1 VGARVKADTVKQR
14 VRRSTG
20 ASGRVI
26 TWEEFEPRLAKA
38 LGRMATDTF
47 LILSIRPFDGDA
59 SYYIQFGQGG
69 RMGFVAEAMSNA
81 YLAGPSA
88 LSAGQEV
95 LMLELGWQEPG
106 LGRDEDQNF
115 RREWPLDT
123 PFGDVAQL
131 AVRTLREVFGV
142 ELPADLVYRR
152 FAGDGRDF
160 AEPLLGIEAAR
171 RSGRRSKKERPEA
184 LRLDELRQLVGNTI
198 CEFLNV
204 DEVETDADGDFYF
217 EVGSATMLVS
227 VIDGDP
233 PVVEVCSSILA
244 NVGGSPELLE
254 AINDI
259 NAGIQFARVLWDDG
273 VVAVVIDIPAIGI
286 TGDSIAFACGVVGSV
301 ADGIDDKL
309 YEQFGGPGTSGSQP
323 D

>member
-1 VGARVKADTVKQR
+1 MGARVKADTFKQR
-14 VRRSTG
+14 NRRSTG
-20 ASGRVI
+20 AKGRVI

-59 SYYIQFGQGG
+59 SYYVQFGQGG

-88 LSAGQEV
+88 LSAGQEA

-123 PFGDVAQL
+123 PFGDVAHL
-131 AVRTLREVFGV
+131 AIRTLQEVYGV
-142 ELPADLVYRR
+142 EQPGDLVYRR
-152 FAGDGRDF
+152 FAEDGRDF

-171 RSGRRSKKERPEA
+171 RSGRRSKNERPDA
-184 LRLDELRQLVGNTI
+184 KGLDELRQLVGNTI
-198 CEFLNV
+198 CEFLDV
-204 DEVETDADGDFYF
+204 EEVAADEDANFYF
-217 EVGSATMLVS
+217 EVGSAQMLVS

-233 PVVEVCSSILA
+233 PVVEVCSPVLT
-244 NVGGSPELLE
+244 NVGGGPELLE

-259 NAGIQFARVLWDDG
+259 NAGVQFARVLWDDG
-273 VVAVVIDIPAIGI
+273 VVTVVIDIPAIGI

-301 ADGIDDKL
+301 ADEIDDQL
-309 YEQFGGPGTSGSQP
+309 FEEFGRAGTSKSEP